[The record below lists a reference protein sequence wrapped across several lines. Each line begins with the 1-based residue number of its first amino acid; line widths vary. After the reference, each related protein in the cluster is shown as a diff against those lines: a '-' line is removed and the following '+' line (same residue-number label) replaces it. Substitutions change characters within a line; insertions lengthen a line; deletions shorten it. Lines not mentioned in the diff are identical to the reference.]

1 MIKFIFSTLIHIFV
15 YGKAIAF
22 IQKTQKAEEWEIS
35 LTCMKPR
42 GISYVEWWWCPNT
55 KKT

>member
-22 IQKTQKAEEWEIS
+22 IQKTQKAEE
-35 LTCMKPR
+35 
-42 GISYVEWWWCPNT
+42 
-55 KKT
+55 